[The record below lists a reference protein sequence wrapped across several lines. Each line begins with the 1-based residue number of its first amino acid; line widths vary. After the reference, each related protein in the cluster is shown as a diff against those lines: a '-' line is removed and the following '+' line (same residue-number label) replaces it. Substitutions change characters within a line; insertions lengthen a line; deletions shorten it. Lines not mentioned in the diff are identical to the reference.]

1 MPVNSKEHELDVL
14 LVRNIDVGCDDKSTD
29 IVKITRRVKDPE
41 SGVELTEYAEVA
53 DEFQHSEYFQVKWG
67 GAPIR
72 VAPGQTRK
80 MNRFVAEHYAKH
92 LADHILAK
100 REIDEKRVGLIN
112 HAVERPKVLEQII
125 IGVDSQF
132 NDLGMVDE
140 GTQALQQFESLNRS
154 VVAAEMGMSTGGSYD
169 LPGEVDAGVVSRDHF
184 KPGKEIKSTEEI
196 LEIAAGQE
204 DGDVSTTTDERFADK
219 TRGQLFKE
227 IRQMDPTYNFTGK
240 ENKDQLIG
248 VLQRF

>member
-1 MPVNSKEHELDVL
+1 MPISKEHELDVL
-14 LVRNIDVGCDDKSTD
+14 LVRNIDVGCDGKSAD
-29 IVKITRRVKDPE
+29 IVKTTRRVKDPE
-41 SGVELTEYAEVA
+41 NGTELTEYVELT
-53 DEFQHSEYFQVKWG
+53 DEFNHEDYFQVKWG

-100 REIDEKRVGLIN
+100 REIDENKPGLIN
-112 HAVERPKVLEQII
+112 HPVERPKVLEQII

-154 VVAAEMGMSTGGSYD
+154 AVAAEMGMGGGSYE
-169 LPGEVDAGVVSRDHF
+169 LPGEVNAGVVSRDHF

-196 LEIAAGQE
+196 LAVAAEQPE
-204 DGDVSTTTDERFADK
+204 VESTSSDERFANK
-219 TRGQLFKE
+219 TRGQLFAE
-227 IRQMDPTYNFTGK
+227 IRQMDPTYSFTGK
-240 ENKDQLIG
+240 ETKDQLIG
-248 VLQRF
+248 ALQRF